1 MTGPN
6 TDTAAPRP
14 DPAGAAEP
22 RPDGRSSGGRSGGL
36 GRLIVIALVVTLAAV
51 GYRNLVHPNIFP
63 KRFGVVVPGSIY
75 RSGKLTT
82 AALTKV
88 VRENDIKTVVDLGA
102 WVEDTPQNRLANARE
117 QATSDALGVERHVFQ
132 LIGDA
137 RGDPRQYAE
146 ALKIVL
152 DPANHPVLVHCGAGT
167 ERTGCLVAMYRMYHD
182 GLTLDEAYAEA
193 EKAGHSGGR
202 NPHLRG
208 VLETWSGPVL
218 ESVRTGEPIAADHT
232 DKSPGDPADPGER

>member
-6 TDTAAPRP
+6 TDSAP
-14 DPAGAAEP
+14 AAET
-22 RPDGRSSGGRSGGL
+22 RAPDRASGGL
-36 GRLIVIALVVTLAAV
+36 VRLIVIALLVTLAAV

-102 WVEDTPQNRLANARE
+102 WVEDTPENQRANARE

-137 RGDPRQYAE
+137 TGDPKQYAE

-152 DPANHPVLVHCGAGT
+152 DPANQPVLVHCGAGT

-182 GLTLDEAYAEA
+182 GLSLDEAYAEA

-208 VLETWSGPVL
+208 VLEKWSGPVL
-218 ESVRTGEPIAADHT
+218 ESVRTGEPIRAGHT
-232 DKSPGDPADPGER
+232 TEDPGDR

>member
-1 MTGPN
+1 MTDPN
-6 TDTAAPRP
+6 TDTDEPRP
-14 DPAGAAEP
+14 DPGIETSVAD
-22 RPDGRSSGGRSGGL
+22 RPSGRNSGGL
-36 GRLIVIALVVTLAAV
+36 GRLIVIALAVTLAAL
-51 GYRNLVHPNIFP
+51 GYRNFVHPNIFP

-102 WVEDTPQNRLANARE
+102 WVESTPQNRLANARE
-117 QATSDALGVERHVFQ
+117 QATSDALGVDRHVFQ

-137 RGDPRQYAE
+137 TGNPGQYVE

-152 DPANHPVLVHCGAGT
+152 DPANQPVLVHCGAGT

-202 NPHLRG
+202 NPHLRE
-208 VLETWSGPVL
+208 VLEVWSGPVL
-218 ESVRTGEPIAADHT
+218 ESLRTGEPISAHHT
-232 DKSPGDPADPGER
+232 TDDPGDR

>member
-1 MTGPN
+1 MSAPN
-6 TDTAAPRP
+6 TETDAPRP
-14 DPAGAAEP
+14 DAVGSPETQGGSPAS
-22 RPDGRSSGGRSGGL
+22 GRASGGL
-36 GRLIVIALVVTLAAV
+36 GRLIVIALVVTVAAV

-137 RGDPRQYAE
+137 TGDPKQYTE
-146 ALKIVL
+146 ALEIIL
-152 DPANHPVLVHCGAGT
+152 DPANQPVLVHCGAGT
-167 ERTGCLVAMYRMYHD
+167 ERTGCVVAMYRMYHD

-193 EKAGHSGGR
+193 EKAGHSGAR
-202 NPHLRG
+202 NPHLRE
-208 VLETWSGPVL
+208 VLEVWSGPVL
-218 ESVRTGEPIAADHT
+218 ESLRTGEPIRADHT
-232 DKSPGDPADPGER
+232 NDNPGQP

>member
-6 TDTAAPRP
+6 TDSAP
-14 DPAGAAEP
+14 AAETP
-22 RPDGRSSGGRSGGL
+22 APDRAPGGL
-36 GRLIVIALVVTLAAV
+36 VRLIVIALVVTLAAV

-102 WVEDTPQNRLANARE
+102 WVEPTEANRRANARE
-117 QATSDALGVERHVFQ
+117 QAASEALGVERHVFQ
-132 LIGDA
+132 LTGDA
-137 RGDPRQYAE
+137 RGDPKQYAE

-152 DPANHPVLVHCGAGT
+152 DPANQPVLVHCGAGT

-182 GLTLDEAYAEA
+182 GLSLDEAYAEA

-202 NPHLRG
+202 NPHLRE

-218 ESVRTGEPIAADHT
+218 ESVRTGEPIRADHT
-232 DKSPGDPADPGER
+232 TEDPGDR

>member
-6 TDTAAPRP
+6 TDSAPATETRTP
-14 DPAGAAEP
+14 D
-22 RPDGRSSGGRSGGL
+22 RSSGGL
-36 GRLIVIALVVTLAAV
+36 VRLIVIALLVTLAAV

-102 WVEDTPQNRLANARE
+102 WVEDTPENRRANERE

-137 RGDPRQYAE
+137 TGDPNQYAE
-146 ALKIVL
+146 ALEIIL
-152 DPANHPVLVHCGAGT
+152 DPANQPVLVHCGAGT
-167 ERTGCLVAMYRMYHD
+167 ERTGCVVAMYRMYHD

-202 NPHLRG
+202 NPHLRE

-218 ESVRTGEPIAADHT
+218 ESVRTGEPIRAEHT
-232 DKSPGDPADPGER
+232 NDDPGRP